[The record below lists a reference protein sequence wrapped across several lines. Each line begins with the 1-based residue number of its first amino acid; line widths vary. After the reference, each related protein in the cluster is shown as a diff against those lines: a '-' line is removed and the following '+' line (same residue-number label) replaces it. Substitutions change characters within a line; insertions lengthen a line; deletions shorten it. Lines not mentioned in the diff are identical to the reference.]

1 MSGDEQRGRRV
12 RRTVVALAAL
22 LVLAGAAAVVVG
34 LTSQVHAPQPPASA
48 AATTRAAVPAA
59 TPPATAPPATASA
72 AATSDAT
79 GSASSAPQQA
89 PGAVPPLPPA
99 QPTRLTI
106 PAIGVTSDLLQ
117 LGQNADGTVEVPPLA
132 KDSKAGWYRYSPTPG
147 ELGPAVLLGH
157 VDSAEYG
164 AGVFFRLG
172 ALRPGDAVEVARADS
187 TVATFRV
194 TRVARYPKDS
204 FPTLD
209 VYGNTEDAELRL
221 ITCGGAFDSS
231 ARSYVDNIVAYA
243 ALVSSSAG

>member
-12 RRTVVALAAL
+12 RRTAVALAAL

-34 LTSQVHAPQPPASA
+34 LTSQAHAPQPPASA
-48 AATTRAAVPAA
+48 AATTSTAIPA
-59 TPPATAPPATASA
+59 TPPAATTSPTS
-72 AATSDAT
+72 TSD
-79 GSASSAPQQA
+79 SPASQLA
-89 PGAVPPLPPA
+89 PGAVPPLPAA
-99 QPTRLTI
+99 QPTRLAI
-106 PAIGVTSDLLQ
+106 PALGVTSDLLQ
-117 LGQNADGTVEVPPLA
+117 LGQNPDGTVEVPPLS

-147 ELGPAVLLGH
+147 ELGPSVLLGH

-172 ALRPGDAVEVARADS
+172 ALRPGDTVEVTRADH

-194 TRVARYPKDS
+194 TRVARYPKDA

-209 VYGNTEDAELRL
+209 VYGNTDDAELRL
-221 ITCGGAFDSS
+221 ITCGGAFDAS